1 MEEEYAEVFL
11 KFCEGSEMDPDDM
24 EYMGGDGDL
33 DSSNLTEKQVIYHFS
48 NIHSKSSSHTISST
62 FCRPSTKASSG
73 NSRDRPY
80 FRSKRSKKKKGG
92 VNNVISSLFVIF
104 RPSAGLPPG

>member
-24 EYMGGDGDL
+24 EYMGGDDGDL

-48 NIHSKSSSHTISST
+48 YLLSKSSSHTISST

-92 VNNVISSLFVIF
+92 VNNVISVAFCDF
-104 RPSAGLPPG
+104 